1 MWKINFSRTAFS
13 HRELLAQSQ
22 NIIND
27 CHFRQHRCQNVKF
40 RRTSGVWCRSQ
51 NLADFKE
58 GYQLDGPGSVVD
70 IATSYRLDGPGIEW
84 RWKRDFPH
92 LSRPALGA
100 HPASCTMGTGSFP
113 GGKERPGREADLSPP
128 SSAVAMKE
136 KSYASTPPMGRTAC
150 TETQCLYKGDLY
162 FTNLMMVNRSDVL
175 AASHEY
181 TYRSEDLLTSTECK
195 NVKHVP

>member
-1 MWKINFSRTAFS
+1 M
-13 HRELLAQSQ
+13 
-22 NIIND
+22 
-27 CHFRQHRCQNVKF
+27 
-40 RRTSGVWCRSQ
+40 
-51 NLADFKE
+51 
-58 GYQLDGPGSVVD
+58 
-70 IATSYRLDGPGIEW
+70 
-84 RWKRDFPH
+84 
-92 LSRPALGA
+92 GA
-100 HPASCTMGTGSFP
+100 GSFP

-181 TYRSEDLLTSTECK
+181 TYRSEDLLTTTECN
-195 NVKHVP
+195 NVNPLNPELNPIYYLLALLGAHHFLHVSRIRVK